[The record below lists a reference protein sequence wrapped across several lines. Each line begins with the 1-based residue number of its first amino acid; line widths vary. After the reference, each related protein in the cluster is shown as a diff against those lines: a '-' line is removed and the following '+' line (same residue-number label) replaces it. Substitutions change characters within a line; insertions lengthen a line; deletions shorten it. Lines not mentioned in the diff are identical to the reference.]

1 MSPFTINPED
11 SQPIYQQ
18 LYRHIVGEMSAG
30 RLREGEKLPSKRALA
45 AHLHVSQ
52 TTVENAYTMLVT
64 EGYLIARPRSGY
76 YAAHLEQPLQ
86 ASAEVEQTS
95 VGISWPEKE
104 PTEVAIQAHFRTN
117 AVDTTLFP
125 YSAWARIQRDV
136 LHGSKELLNH
146 GDVRGDAALREV
158 LCKYLHEYR
167 GAQCSPEQI
176 VIGAGVEY
184 LVGLVCMLLGAQ
196 SVFALEDPGY
206 PKVRQIVRNHGR
218 TAVAVPVGAQGMD
231 LDALEKSGATAAY
244 VTPSHQFPT
253 GVTMPIP
260 ARMRLLT
267 WAHARSDRFIIE
279 DDYDSEFRYLGKPIP
294 SLQGL
299 DAQGKVIYLGTFSR
313 TLAPSIRIAYM
324 ILPEQ
329 LLKPY
334 HDAFSLYASTVS
346 RFEQQTLARF
356 IAEGHYTRHL
366 NRVRSLYRRRKEYV
380 VAALRALPIAQHL
393 EIRGENAGLHFL
405 LRVRGLG
412 SEPELMARLRA
423 AGIRVHSLREYAF
436 GPGAADEPP
445 ALVLGYAGLSEEEI
459 SRSVSALGAA
469 LNP

>member
-11 SQPIYQQ
+11 CLPIYQQ
-18 LYRHIVGEMSAG
+18 LYRHIVREMSEG

-64 EGYLIARPRSGY
+64 EGYLIARTRSGY
-76 YAAHLEQPLQ
+76 YAAHLEPLLQPIAKEKQ
-86 ASAEVEQTS
+86 TKVFISRPKEEQTK
-95 VGISWPEKE
+95 VF
-104 PTEVAIQAHFRTN
+104 IQAHFRTN

-125 YSAWARIQRDV
+125 YSAWARIQREV

-146 GDVRGDAALREV
+146 GDVRGDSALREV

-176 VIGAGVEY
+176 VIGAGMEY
-184 LVGLVCMLLGAQ
+184 LVGLICMLLGAQ
-196 SVFALEDPGY
+196 SVFGLEDPGY
-206 PKVRQIVRNHGR
+206 PKVRQIVHNHGR
-218 TAVAVPVGAQGMD
+218 PAIPIPVRAQGMD
-231 LDALEKSGATAAY
+231 LDALEHSGATVAY

-253 GVTMPIP
+253 GATMPIA
-260 ARMRLLT
+260 ARMRLLA
-267 WAHARSDRFIIE
+267 WAHAQPERFIIE

-329 LLKPY
+329 LLQPY
-334 HDAFSLYASTVS
+334 HEAFSLYASTVS

-356 IAEGHYTRHL
+356 IADGHYTRHL
-366 NRVRSLYRRRKEYV
+366 NRARSLYRRRKEYV
-380 VAALRALPIAQHL
+380 VAALRASSIAQYL
-393 EIRGENAGLHFL
+393 EILGENAGLHFL
-405 LRVRGLG
+405 LRIHGLG
-412 SEPELMARLRA
+412 NEVELMTRLRA
-423 AGIRVHSLREYAF
+423 AGIQVHSLREYTF
-436 GPGAADEPP
+436 DPKTYNEPP
-445 ALVLGYAGLSEEEI
+445 ALVLGYAGLAEDEI
-459 SRSVSALGAA
+459 DRSVDALGSAFN
-469 LNP
+469 L